1 MSLDLSGLPVV
12 VSDTAGLRL
21 NADDDVEK
29 EGMRRAARAWCDAD
43 VRVLVL
49 DAAGDVTQVSF
60 TMRECMYA
68 CMYACV

>member
-21 NADDDVEK
+21 QGADEIEE
-29 EGMRRAARAWCDAD
+29 EGMRRAARAWRDAD

-49 DAAGDVTQVSF
+49 DVAGGIEQV
-60 TMRECMYA
+60 RA
-68 CMYACV
+68 CACICFSLVFVVI